1 MIILDKATSFQPLL
15 VKFGDL
21 FASPISRTVSDTFLL
36 FTSFPVCGILLGHQ
50 EQTMTG
56 HKILVLRTLL

>member
-1 MIILDKATSFQPLL
+1 MIMWDKTTSFQSLL

-21 FASPISRTVSDTFLL
+21 FASPISRTVSDIFLL
-36 FTSFPVCGILLGHQ
+36 FTRFPVHGILLGHQ

-56 HKILVLRTLL
+56 HKTLVLRTLL